1 MPADNVSRIIIFNT
15 PDGDLSMS
23 DRIEKLIN
31 SAAGKK
37 LLGAMG
43 VTVATDL
50 QRYNT
55 TQASYFSGAVLVG
68 AGDGAK
74 LLASIQENLND
85 SEAQIFY
92 SSEAAAQVDGS
103 VDTNATS
110 NRYQALV
117 FDGSGFVDAT
127 ELTTAYRFFNAN
139 IRKLKN
145 SGRIVIIG
153 RPHLQCANPEAAAAQ
168 RALEGLSRSLAKEVG
183 GRGATAQ
190 LITVVDGAEA
200 NIDSSLRFILS
211 PKSAYISGQVIKV
224 RAADTATV
232 ADWHKPLA
240 GKIALVTGASRGI
253 GEAIA
258 NTLARDGATV
268 VGVDVASMEAELS
281 RVMSRLNGK
290 AVIADITSADAPS
303 IIAKALGELGGAD
316 IIVHN
321 AGVTRDKT
329 IANMSE
335 QHWQM
340 TLDINLAAAQRI
352 TAELLKTNTINNGG
366 SIAGVSSMNGIGG
379 QRGQTNYAA
388 SKAGVIGYVEFM
400 AQSKELAAK
409 NITVNAVAPGFI
421 ETAMTAAIPLLTRM
435 FGRRLNS
442 LSQGGLPVD
451 VAETISFFGNPASRG
466 VSGNTVRVCGQSWF
480 GA

>member
-1 MPADNVSRIIIFNT
+1 
-15 PDGDLSMS
+15 MS

-50 QRYNT
+50 QRYKA

-68 AGDGAK
+68 AGDDAK
-74 LLASIQENLND
+74 LLASIQGNLSD
-85 SEAQIFY
+85 SDAQVFY
-92 SSEAAAQVDGS
+92 SPEAAAQVGASADS
-103 VDTNATS
+103 NATS
-110 NRYQALV
+110 DRYQALV

-127 ELTTAYRFFNAN
+127 ELVAAYRFFNAN
-139 IRKLKN
+139 IRKLKS

-183 GRGATAQ
+183 AKGATAQ
-190 LITVVDGAEA
+190 LITVADGAET

-224 RAADTATV
+224 RAADTATA

-258 NTLARDGATV
+258 DTLARDGATV
-268 VGVDVASMEAELS
+268 VGVDVAPMEAELGK
-281 RVMSRLNGK
+281 VMSRLNGK

-352 TAELLKTNTINNGG
+352 TAELLKTNTINDGG
-366 SIAGVSSMNGIGG
+366 SIVGVSSMNGIGG

-388 SKAGVIGYVEFM
+388 SKAGVIGYVDFM

-421 ETAMTAAIPLLTRM
+421 ETAMTAAIPLFTRM

>member
-1 MPADNVSRIIIFNT
+1 MT
-15 PDGDLSMS
+15 

-31 SAAGKK
+31 STAGKK

-50 QRYNT
+50 QRYNAS
-55 TQASYFSGAVLVG
+55 QNSYFAGAVLVG
-68 AGDGAK
+68 AGENAK
-74 LLASIQENLND
+74 LLNAIQSNLSD
-85 SEAQIFY
+85 SDAQVFY
-92 SSEAAAQVDGS
+92 NPDAAAQLCDKTDS
-103 VDTNATS
+103 NATS
-110 NRYQALV
+110 DRYQALI
-117 FDGSGFVDAT
+117 FDGSGFVDGT
-127 ELTTAYRFFNAN
+127 ELVSAYRFFNAN
-139 IRKLKN
+139 IRKLKS
-145 SGRIVIIG
+145 SGRIIVIG
-153 RPHLQCANPEAAAAQ
+153 RPHLQCKTAEAAATQ

-183 GRGATAQ
+183 AKGATAQ
-190 LITVVDGAEA
+190 LITVAEGAEA
-200 NIDSSLRFILS
+200 NLDSSLRFILS

-258 NTLARDGATV
+258 DTLARDGATV
-268 VGVDVASMEAELS
+268 VGVDVAPMEADLS
-281 RVMSRLNGK
+281 KVMARLNGK
-290 AVIADITSADAPS
+290 AVIADITSADAPAV
-303 IIAKALGELGGAD
+303 IAKALSELGGAD

-335 QHWQM
+335 QQWQM

-352 TAELLKTNTINNGG
+352 TAELLKTNTINEGG
-366 SIAGVSSMNGIGG
+366 SIIGVSSMNGIGG

-388 SKAGVIGYVEFM
+388 SKAGVIGYVDFM
-400 AQSKELAAK
+400 AQSKELAKK

-421 ETAMTAAIPLLTRM
+421 ETAMTAAIPLFTRM

>member
-1 MPADNVSRIIIFNT
+1 
-15 PDGDLSMS
+15 MS

-55 TQASYFSGAVLVG
+55 NQTSYFAGTVLVG
-68 AGDGAK
+68 AGENAK
-74 LLASIQENLND
+74 LLPNIQTNLKD
-85 SEAQIFY
+85 SDAQVFY
-92 SSEAAAQVDGS
+92 SPDAAAQLAGDADS
-103 VDTNATS
+103 NAS
-110 NRYQALV
+110 SERYQALI

-127 ELTTAYRFFNAN
+127 ELVSAYRFFNAN
-139 IRKLKN
+139 IRKLKS
-145 SGRIVIIG
+145 SGRIVILG
-153 RPHLQCANPEAAAAQ
+153 RPHLQCNTPEAAAAQ

-183 GRGATAQ
+183 GKGATAQ
-190 LITVVDGAEA
+190 LITVAEGAEA
-200 NIDSSLRFILS
+200 NLDSSLRFILS

-224 RAADTATV
+224 RSADTPAI

-258 NTLARDGATV
+258 DTLARDGATI
-268 VGVDVASMEAELS
+268 VGVDVAPMEADLNK
-281 RVMSRLNGK
+281 VMARLNGK
-290 AVIADITSADAPS
+290 AVIADITSADAPAS
-303 IIAKALGELGGAD
+303 IAKALSELGGAD

-329 IANMSE
+329 IANMNE
-335 QHWQM
+335 QQWQM

-352 TAELLKTNTINNGG
+352 TAELLKTNTINDGG
-366 SIAGVSSMNGIGG
+366 SIVGVSSMNGIGG

-388 SKAGVIGYVEFM
+388 SKAGVIGYVDFM
-400 AQSKELAAK
+400 AQSKELADK
-409 NITVNAVAPGFI
+409 NISVNAVAPGFI
-421 ETAMTAAIPLLTRM
+421 ETAMTAAIPLFTRM

>member
-1 MPADNVSRIIIFNT
+1 
-15 PDGDLSMS
+15 MS

-50 QRYNT
+50 QRYKA
-55 TQASYFSGAVLVG
+55 TQVSYFSGAVLVG

-74 LLASIQENLND
+74 LLASIQGNLSD
-85 SEAQIFY
+85 SDAQVFY
-92 SSEAAAQVDGS
+92 SPEAAAQVDGS
-103 VDTNATS
+103 VDSNATS
-110 NRYQALV
+110 DRYQALV

-127 ELTTAYRFFNAN
+127 ELTAAYRFFNAN
-139 IRKLKN
+139 IRKLKS

-153 RPHLQCANPEAAAAQ
+153 RPHLQCANSEAAAAQ

-183 GRGATAQ
+183 AKGATAQ
-190 LITVVDGAEA
+190 LITVAVGAEA

-224 RAADTATV
+224 RATDSATAA

-268 VGVDVASMEAELS
+268 VGVDVAPMEAELAK
-281 RVMSRLNGK
+281 VMSRLNGK

-303 IIAKALGELGGAD
+303 IIAKALAELGGAD

-352 TAELLKTNTINNGG
+352 TAELLKTNTINDGG

-388 SKAGVIGYVEFM
+388 SKAGVIGYVDFM